1 MLMMLAG
8 FVWCWNVPQLM
19 LVVLVVLRLMME
31 RTATEAHDACWSV
44 FVLERAAADAHDAR
58 CFVAHD
64 GTCGG

>member
-1 MLMMLAG
+1 
-8 FVWCWNVPQLM
+8 M